1 MNKVIISC
9 PYYETGGPEALH
21 QLCDAINN
29 NGGEAYIWYHGEK
42 YNAPHPAY
50 AHYNIKLIDNLIDE
64 VGYSIVFPESEGKM
78 VPSIKNAQIYFWW
91 LSANNEVLINNDFE
105 YHGNS
110 FANPNI
116 IHLYQSYW
124 ALYHLW
130 SKEAIKYLPLFDYI
144 NDSYIAQS
152 KNNNSVKENIVC
164 FNPKK
169 GYEYTSQIINL
180 LPQVKFVPLINM
192 SRDQVVDT
200 LKKSKVYIDFGY
212 HPGKDRFPRE
222 AALMNNIV
230 ISGFRGSAMFYNDM
244 PIEPS
249 KYKFDVEDMIA
260 AANGVKECLNNY
272 DEQIKDFKL
281 YKSVIFNQ
289 KEEFINQAKQI
300 FNNN

>member
-1 MNKVIISC
+1 MNKTIISC

-42 YNAPHPAY
+42 YDKPHPAY
-50 AHYNIKLIDNLIDE
+50 AHYNIKLIEDLIDE
-64 VGYSIVFPESEGKM
+64 DGYNIVFPESDGRL
-78 VPSIKNAQIYFWW
+78 VPNIKQSQIYFWW

-105 YHGNS
+105 YYGNS
-110 FANPNI
+110 FQNSNI

-130 SKEAIKYLPLFDYI
+130 NKEAIKYLPLFDFI
-144 NDSYIAQS
+144 NDNFIKQS
-152 KNNNSVKENIVC
+152 LSNTSSKEDIVC

-180 LPQVKFVPLINM
+180 LPQVKFIPLINM
-192 SRDQVVDT
+192 SRDQVIDT
-200 LKKSKVYIDFGY
+200 LKKSKIYIDFGY

-244 PIEPS
+244 PIDPL
-249 KYKFDVEDMIA
+249 KYKFNIEDMVS
-260 AANGVKECLNNY
+260 AANGIKEYLHNY
-272 DEQIKDFKL
+272 DKQIKDFDS
-281 YKSVIFNQ
+281 YKNIILNQ
-289 KEEFINQAKQI
+289 KEEFANQVKQI
-300 FNNN
+300 FL

>member
-1 MNKVIISC
+1 MNKTIISC

-42 YNAPHPAY
+42 YDKPHPAY
-50 AHYNIKLIDNLIDE
+50 AHYNIKLIENLIDE
-64 VGYSIVFPESEGKM
+64 EGYNIVFPESEGKI
-78 VPSIKNAQIYFWW
+78 VPNIKKAKIYFWW
-91 LSANNEVLINNDFE
+91 LSANNEILINNDFE
-105 YHGNS
+105 YYGNS
-110 FANPNI
+110 FQNPNI

-130 SKEAIKYLPLFDYI
+130 NKEAIKYLPLFDFI
-144 NDSYIAQS
+144 NDNFIKQS
-152 KNNNSVKENIVC
+152 LSNTSSKEDVVC

-192 SRDQVVDT
+192 SRDQVIDT
-200 LKKSKVYIDFGY
+200 LKKSKIYIDFGY

-244 PIEPS
+244 PIDPL
-249 KYKFDVEDMIA
+249 KYKFNVEDMVS
-260 AANGVKECLNNY
+260 AANGIKEYLHNY
-272 DEQIKDFKL
+272 DEQIEDFNL
-281 YKSVIFNQ
+281 YKNVILNQ
-289 KEEFINQAKQI
+289 KEEFTNQVKQI
-300 FNNN
+300 FL